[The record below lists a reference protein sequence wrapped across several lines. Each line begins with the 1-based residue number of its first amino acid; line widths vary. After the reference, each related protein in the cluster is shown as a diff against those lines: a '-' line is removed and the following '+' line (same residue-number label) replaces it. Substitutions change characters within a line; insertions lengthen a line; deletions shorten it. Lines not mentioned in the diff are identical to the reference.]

1 MKRQLRA
8 LGAVLANDRIRR
20 MPMSFKGAEVGEGR
34 KGCRKK
40 SGVSRETKLE
50 ILLGAR
56 GSKEITPTLIPLVD
70 GLSSLCSRVTSF
82 TTHL

>member
-1 MKRQLRA
+1 MKRQLRT
-8 LGAVLANDRIRR
+8 LGAMLANDSIRR
-20 MPMSFKGAEVGEGR
+20 TAMSFKGAEVGERR

-40 SGVSRETKLE
+40 SGVSKETKLE

-56 GSKEITPTLIPLVD
+56 GSKEIIPTLIPVVD
-70 GLSSLCSRVTSF
+70 GPSSLCSRVTSF